1 MRVPS
6 TVTYPWP
13 LLRAR
18 RSPCSRVGACSQ
30 SRRVVSRTHVPGGG
44 GADTESGREVGERFA
59 FAQVDQHEQ
68 GLAREEVVV
77 SNPATLT

>member
-1 MRVPS
+1 M
-6 TVTYPWP
+6 
-13 LLRAR
+13 
-18 RSPCSRVGACSQ
+18 
-30 SRRVVSRTHVPGGG
+30 VSRTHVPGGG